1 MATLDDIID
10 NDVLALAQ
18 ARGSL
23 SQLMHALQS
32 GMEALKADHMPGI
45 RAAVYE
51 AEVCWKALKLQ
62 IELHPHLFEKPRTAV
77 AHGIK
82 FGLAKGKG
90 GLNIPDPDKTVL
102 LIRKHLPEQ
111 AEVLISVKE
120 TPAKEALALL
130 PAADLKR
137 IGVQV
142 VDSGDQVVIKPADG
156 EVDKLVKVLLKA
168 AVEADG
174 DGEAGVAA

>member
-10 NDVLALAQ
+10 NDVQTLAQ
-18 ARGSL
+18 ARASL
-23 SQLMHALQS
+23 GLLMQALQQ
-32 GMEALKADHMPGI
+32 GIEALKADHMPGI
-45 RAAVYE
+45 RSAVYD
-51 AEVCWKALKLQ
+51 AEVAWKALQLQ
-62 IELHPHLFEKPRTAV
+62 IELHPHLFVKPRTAV

-90 GLNIPDPDKTVL
+90 GLNIPDPDKTVV
-102 LIRKHLPEQ
+102 LIRKHLPDQ
-111 AEVLISVKE
+111 ADVLISVRE

-130 PAADLKR
+130 PASDLKR

-168 AVEADG
+168 AIEG
-174 DGEAGVAA
+174 EGEAGTSA

>member
-1 MATLDDIID
+1 MATLDEIID
-10 NDVLALAQ
+10 DEVQTLAQ
-18 ARGSL
+18 ARASL
-23 SQLMHALQS
+23 GLLMHALQQ

-45 RAAVYE
+45 RAAVSD
-51 AEVCWKALKLQ
+51 AETAWKALSAQ
-62 IELHPHLFEKPRTAV
+62 IELHPHLFVKPRTAV

-82 FGLAKGKG
+82 FGMAKGKG
-90 GLNIPDPDKTVL
+90 GLNIPDPDKTVA

-111 AEVLISVKE
+111 ADVLIAVKE
-120 TPAKEALALL
+120 APAKEALVQL

-168 AVEADG
+168 AIEG
-174 DGEAGVAA
+174 EGEAGEAA